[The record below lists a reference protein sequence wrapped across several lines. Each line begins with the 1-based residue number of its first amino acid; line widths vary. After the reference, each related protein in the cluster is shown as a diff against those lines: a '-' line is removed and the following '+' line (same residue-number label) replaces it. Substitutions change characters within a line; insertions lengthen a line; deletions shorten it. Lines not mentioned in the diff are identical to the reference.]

1 MTKALKWRIA
11 ILLVIVFC
19 AGAATGFFG
28 AVHHARQMFWERRSF
43 HAGERMREHLRRHL
57 DLSSDQDEKISPLLD
72 QMSKRLDVI
81 RDDTSKR
88 VAETMTESYQQML
101 PMLTAEQRAKLEQVR
116 ERHRRMLHMH
126 GALPPP
132 DAP

>member
-19 AGAATGFFG
+19 AGIATGFFG
-28 AVHHARQMFWERRSF
+28 AVHHARQIFWERRSF
-43 HAGERMREHLRRHL
+43 HAGDRMREHLRRQL
-57 DLSSDQDEKISPLLD
+57 DLTPEQYEKISPILD

-81 RDDTSKR
+81 RDETSKR
-88 VAETMTESYQQML
+88 VAETMSDSHQQMI
-101 PMLTAEQRAKLEQVR
+101 PMLTPEQRAKLER
-116 ERHRRMLHMH
+116 MHERHQHMLTLH
-126 GALPPP
+126 GQPPPP